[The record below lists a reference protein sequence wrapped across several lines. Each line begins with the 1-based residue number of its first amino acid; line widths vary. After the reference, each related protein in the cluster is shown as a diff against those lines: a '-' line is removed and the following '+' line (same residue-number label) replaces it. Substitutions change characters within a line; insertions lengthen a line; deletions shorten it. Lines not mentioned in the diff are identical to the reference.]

1 MKIESWYSQHF
12 ESRLQG
18 RYITLQHILP
28 LLKMHKNNFE
38 VSTAG
43 ISELGKEI
51 PLITFGKG
59 NKIVLAWSQMH
70 GNESTTTKAIFDFLK
85 FLGQNKAFKEE
96 ISHFLNNYTLYI
108 IPILNPDGAELYKR
122 ENSNGIDLNRDAK
135 ILSQTESIV
144 LRKIYDNVKPQICLN
159 LHDQRTIYGLKNGLP
174 ATVSFLSPSANKERS
189 LTPSRKVAMEHIV
202 RMNTMLQKYIP
213 GQVGRY
219 KDTFN
224 ENCVGDTFQMDGTPT
239 ILFEAGHYS
248 KDYNREKTREYI
260 FYGFLSLFG
269 ITEKIE
275 NDINFEDYFSIL
287 ENQKNFKDFILRD
300 IKFGENGE
308 STSIS
313 LQYSEILIDN
323 HVEFVPAIENIGK
336 LNEFYGHIEKDG
348 KNATILVDS
357 HDLFNIGDEIS
368 IIVNKDD
375 HSLVYFDKNSFL
387 I

>member
-28 LLKMHKNNFE
+28 LLEMHKNNFE

-85 FLGQNKAFKEE
+85 FLGQKKAFKEE
-96 ISHFLNNYTLYI
+96 ISRFLNNYTLYI
-108 IPILNPDGAELYKR
+108 IPILNPDGAEFYTR

-202 RMNTMLQKYIP
+202 RMNAMLQKYIP

-219 KDTFN
+219 KDSFN

-275 NDINFEDYFSIL
+275 NDINFEDYFSIP
-287 ENQKNFKDFILRD
+287 ENQKNFKDFILRN
-300 IKFGENGE
+300 IKFGENE
-308 STSIS
+308 ETTSIS

>member
-1 MKIESWYSQHF
+1 MKIESWYSQNI

-28 LLKMHKNNFE
+28 LLEMHKNNFE

-85 FLGQNKAFKEE
+85 FLGQKKAFKEE
-96 ISHFLNNYTLYI
+96 ISRFLNNYTLYI
-108 IPILNPDGAELYKR
+108 IPILNPDGAELYTR

-202 RMNTMLQKYIP
+202 RMNAMLQKYIP

-275 NDINFEDYFSIL
+275 NDINFEDYFSIP
-287 ENQKNFKDFILRD
+287 ENQKNFKDFILRN
-300 IKFGENGE
+300 IKFGENE
-308 STSIS
+308 ETTSIS

>member
-28 LLKMHKNNFE
+28 LLEMHKNNFE

-85 FLGQNKAFKEE
+85 FLGQKKAFKEE
-96 ISHFLNNYTLYI
+96 ISRFLNNYTLYI
-108 IPILNPDGAELYKR
+108 IPILNPDGAELYTR

-202 RMNTMLQKYIP
+202 RMNAMLQKYIP

-287 ENQKNFKDFILRD
+287 ENQKNFKDFILRN
-300 IKFGENGE
+300 IKFGENE
-308 STSIS
+308 ETTSIS

-357 HDLFNIGDEIS
+357 HDLFNIGDKIS

>member
-28 LLKMHKNNFE
+28 LLEMNKNNFE

-85 FLGQNKAFKEE
+85 FLGQKKAFKEE
-96 ISHFLNNYTLYI
+96 ISRFLNNYTLYI
-108 IPILNPDGAELYKR
+108 IPILNPDGAELYTR

-202 RMNTMLQKYIP
+202 RMNAMLQKYIP

-287 ENQKNFKDFILRD
+287 ENQKNFKDFILRN
-300 IKFGENGE
+300 IKFGENE
-308 STSIS
+308 ETTSIS

>member
-28 LLKMHKNNFE
+28 LLEMNKNNFE

-59 NKIVLAWSQMH
+59 DKKVLAWSQMH

-85 FLGQNKAFKEE
+85 FLGQKKAFKEE
-96 ISHFLNNYTLYI
+96 ISRFLNNYTLYI
-108 IPILNPDGAELYKR
+108 IPILNPDGAELYTR

-135 ILSQTESIV
+135 LLSQTESIV

-189 LTPSRKVAMEHIV
+189 LTPSRNVAMEHIV

-224 ENCVGDTFQMDGTPT
+224 ENCVGDTFQMNGTPT

-287 ENQKNFKDFILRD
+287 ENQKNFKDFILRN